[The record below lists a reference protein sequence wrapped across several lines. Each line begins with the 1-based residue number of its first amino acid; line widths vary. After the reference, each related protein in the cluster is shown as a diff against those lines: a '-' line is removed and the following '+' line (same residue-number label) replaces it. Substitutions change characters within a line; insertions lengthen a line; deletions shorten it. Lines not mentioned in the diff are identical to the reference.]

1 MAYDWCYYS
10 HFSLLGF
17 SSKRMYKHKFITV
30 KLSKVMNWKI
40 LSKEETLVN
49 FIQILSLTVSATYIL
64 VSPRLQ
70 TALQISSDSD
80 NVNIRAID

>member
-17 SSKRMYKHKFITV
+17 LPNIVYKHKFITV

-40 LSKEETLVN
+40 LSKEET
-49 FIQILSLTVSATYIL
+49 FGEFYPDSFSDCLS
-64 VSPRLQ
+64 
-70 TALQISSDSD
+70 
-80 NVNIRAID
+80 NIY